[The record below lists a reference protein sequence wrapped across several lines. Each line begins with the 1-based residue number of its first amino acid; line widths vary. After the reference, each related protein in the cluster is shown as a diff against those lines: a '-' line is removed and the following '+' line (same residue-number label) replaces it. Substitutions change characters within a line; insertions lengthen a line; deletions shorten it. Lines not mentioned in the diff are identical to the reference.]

1 MSYGPNGEVWEVF
14 MVKSEYKKIDFI
26 FELVKIN
33 RSKKSKQDK
42 IIDAINMTSSDID
55 YLFLAFEML
64 IDTCV
69 DDKVQI
75 NYNKT
80 IN

>member
-1 MSYGPNGEVWEVF
+1 

-42 IIDAINMTSSDID
+42 IIDAIDMTSSDID

-64 IDTCV
+64 LDTCV

>member
-1 MSYGPNGEVWEVF
+1 

-42 IIDAINMTSSDID
+42 IIDAIDMTSSDID

-64 IDTCV
+64 LDTCV

-75 NYNKT
+75 NYNKI

>member
-1 MSYGPNGEVWEVF
+1 